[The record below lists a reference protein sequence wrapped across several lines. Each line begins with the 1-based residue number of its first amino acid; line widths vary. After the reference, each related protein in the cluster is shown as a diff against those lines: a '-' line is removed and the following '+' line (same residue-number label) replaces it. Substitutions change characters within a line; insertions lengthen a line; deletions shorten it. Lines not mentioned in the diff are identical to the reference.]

1 MSSSVHFVRAFNMR
15 KAVIKKHANLEGTV
29 IQETTS
35 KLMETQCYNIEVNFS
50 KNESSH
56 VMVKVKQGK
65 RSFLCPTP
73 TETMETF
80 VSTPKRL
87 YS

>member
-1 MSSSVHFVRAFNMR
+1 MTNTM
-15 KAVIKKHANLEGTV
+15 IKKHANLEGTV

-65 RSFLCPTP
+65 RSFLNFCVNPEEVIELTSYV
-73 TETMETF
+73 TGA
-80 VSTPKRL
+80 SLKHK
-87 YS
+87 